1 MINCNIVHSTQNI
14 ATKNVFGFEWVTE
27 RCMVHVVFLHY
38 KTLTYEFCRNK
49 VFHYYYAASDII
61 ENRCAIHLDAF
72 VDPFIENR
80 QRATFIC
87 INIKSPASFPE
98 VLFPARKQSRRAV
111 VVVTSFLQFPAT
123 CIDTAGP
130 LFRFPSRNRRESC
143 VTGLYTRFIC
153 ARSLRA
159 RNGLCQ
165 NQGLTRVHIPLYNG
179 KTSDGL
185 LHVTWENRI
194 YYLPRNLLLKAC
206 INMYET
212 PAGRTDYRETSKV
225 IISRRLFSH

>member
-1 MINCNIVHSTQNI
+1 MIS
-14 ATKNVFGFEWVTE
+14 
-27 RCMVHVVFLHY
+27 VVIKFSVISRKRHY
-38 KTLTYEFCRNK
+38 RKSMGN
-49 VFHYYYAASDII
+49 ASRRI
-61 ENRCAIHLDAF
+61 RTHLLETD
-72 VDPFIENR
+72 N
-80 QRATFIC
+80 ATFIRV
-87 INIKSPASFPE
+87 NIKSPASFPE

-130 LFRFPSRNRRESC
+130 LFRFPSRNRGESC
-143 VTGLYTRFIC
+143 VTGLYTRSIC

-159 RNGLCQ
+159 RNGSRQ

-206 INMYET
+206 INMYEIL
-212 PAGRTDYRETSKV
+212 PAGRVDYRGMSKGIATIFIFIKETLAN
-225 IISRRLFSH
+225 IIRIVEKTINSLKKGFKTQIWRLPIEKTKAS